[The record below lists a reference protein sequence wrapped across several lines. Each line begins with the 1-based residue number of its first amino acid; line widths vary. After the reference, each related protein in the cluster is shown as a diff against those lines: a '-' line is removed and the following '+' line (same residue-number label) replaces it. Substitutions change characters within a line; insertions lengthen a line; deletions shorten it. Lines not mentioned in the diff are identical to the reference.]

1 MTVPFENETWLIE
14 AGDDVI
20 QKRARRGDS
29 CLTPL
34 EKLIYCVWVADYGIR
49 NAGDLETA
57 SDLYPAFQ
65 TEACLIARTLSL
77 QLTLDTFSLPRAQLS
92 SIYLDRFD
100 GVCDELRNA

>member
-1 MTVPFENETWLIE
+1 MAVPSENETWLIE

-20 QKRARRGDS
+20 QKKALRGDS

-57 SDLYPAFQ
+57 SDLYPGFQ

-77 QLTLDTFSLPRAQLS
+77 QCTLGIFSLPRAQLS
-92 SIYLDRFD
+92 STYLERFE
-100 GVCDELRNA
+100 GLCDELRNA